1 MIREDQINKIIG
13 SINELVLITDDRF
26 KIKWNNKPVEKFFC
40 RNTEGLSFKTL
51 FNIDTDDLKGK
62 LSTIESSAENKKNE
76 KRTFSHR
83 FIKTGSPKKDP
94 GYIIISED
102 TTGKSGTES
111 LLRSMIEFE
120 NLLTKIALESGSIP
134 VEEIDTQ
141 LNKILMLI
149 GEFAG
154 IDRCYLALI
163 TPPHND
169 IVVQY
174 DWCSPGFT
182 PTRGRVK
189 MKHIPYSWSRKKRTE
204 IIMLPD
210 VRKIKYPAG
219 SDHEIV
225 FSQGII
231 SAMLVPLYLSDK
243 LLGYLGFSSSKKISS
258 FPMDLAA
265 AFKITAEM
273 IVTLFDR
280 KTSISQIELNK
291 KIVSKSSG
299 MMAYTD
305 PLGNLLMSNESFQK
319 YHEGELKKS
328 KILLLPDL
336 YMDYISSGRENFSA
350 SFEKCRSGS
359 ESKTEI
365 WINKNKSLRLFEVF
379 FHPVIS
385 GDNTVAGIIFNSN
398 DITERVQLEARILE
412 VIHTERK
419 KIGITL
425 HDDLGHDLL
434 AVAIKSRLIYDRL
447 KLISPELS
455 EGVREIE
462 TAIKSAID
470 EVRRLSRGLIPYKN
484 SGLDF
489 REMIDAIALTI
500 ERDYRLKCD
509 FLIDKKIV
517 IEDESIIK
525 EVFYIIDEA
534 VLNSIKHSQCSRITI
549 SMYPENNMI
558 ILEITDNGKGL
569 RGKAGKE
576 PGVGLEIMK
585 YRARALGGGLEI
597 INEPGR
603 GTIVKCIFSPV
614 KIRP

>member
-1 MIREDQINKIIG
+1 MIREDQIKKIIG
-13 SINELVLITDDRF
+13 SINDLVFITDNSF
-26 KIKWNNKPVEKFFC
+26 TIKWHNKPADKFF
-40 RNTEGLSFKTL
+40 RRDTTGLSFESL
-51 FNIDTDDLKGK
+51 FNINADAIGEKP
-62 LSTIESSAENKKNE
+62 SSIESSVENIKNV

-102 TTGKSGTES
+102 TTGKKKTES

-134 VEEIDTQ
+134 TEEIDTQ

-149 GEFAG
+149 GEFAE
-154 IDRCYLALI
+154 IDRCYLAII
-163 TPPHND
+163 TPPYND

-189 MKHIPYSWSRKKRTE
+189 MKHIPYRWSRKKRTE

-210 VRKIKYPAG
+210 VRKVKYPSG

-225 FSQGII
+225 FSKGII

-258 FPMDLAA
+258 FPKDLSA
-265 AFKITAEM
+265 AFKITAEI

-305 PLGNLLMSNESFQK
+305 PLGNILISNESFQK
-319 YHEGELKKS
+319 YHRGDLKNLKDS
-328 KILLLPDL
+328 LLPEL
-336 YMDYISSGRENFSA
+336 YMDHISSGKENFTI
-350 SFEKCRSGS
+350 SFEKCKSGS
-359 ESKTEI
+359 EAKTEV
-365 WINKNKSLRLFEVF
+365 WINKNNSLKLFEVF

-385 GDNTVAGIIFNSN
+385 EDKKVTGIIFNSN

-434 AVAIKSRLIYDRL
+434 AVAIKSRLIYDKL

-455 EGVREIE
+455 EGIHEIE
-462 TAIKSAID
+462 RAIKSAIE

-489 REMIDAIALTI
+489 REMIDAIGLTI
-500 ERDYRLKCD
+500 EKDYRLKCD
-509 FLIDKKIV
+509 FLIDKKIM

-525 EVFYIIDEA
+525 EIFYIIDEA
-534 VLNSIKHSQCSRITI
+534 VLNSIKHSQCSRISI
-549 SMYPENNMI
+549 AMYPENNMI
-558 ILEITDNGKGL
+558 ILEITDNGKGVA
-569 RGKAGKE
+569 GKTGKE

-597 INEPGR
+597 INEPGS
-603 GTIVKCIFSPV
+603 GTRVKCIFSPV
-614 KIRP
+614 KIQS

>member
-1 MIREDQINKIIG
+1 MLKGDEIGKIID
-13 SINELVLITDDRF
+13 SINGLVFITDDSF
-26 KIKWNNKPVEKFFC
+26 TIKWHNTAAGKFFH
-40 RNTEGLSFKTL
+40 RDTSGLSFISL
-51 FNIDTDDLKGK
+51 FNINEPTPGK
-62 LSTIESSAENKKNE
+62 NPEIIESSAENIKKE
-76 KRTFSHR
+76 KRTFTHR
-83 FIKTGSPKKDP
+83 LIKTGSPKKDP
-94 GYIIISED
+94 GYIIISEY
-102 TTGKSGTES
+102 TTGKTGAES
-111 LLRSMIEFE
+111 LLKSMVEFE
-120 NLLTKIALESGSIP
+120 NLLTKIALESGNIP
-134 VEEIDTQ
+134 TEEIDTQ
-141 LNKILMLI
+141 LKKILMLI
-149 GEFAG
+149 GEFAE

-163 TPPHND
+163 TPPDNE

-182 PTRGRVK
+182 PTSGGVK

-210 VRKIKYPAG
+210 VRKIKYPSG
-219 SDHEIV
+219 SNHETV
-225 FSQGII
+225 FSKGII

-243 LLGYLGFSSSKKISS
+243 LLGYLGFSSTKKIPT
-258 FPMDLAA
+258 FPKDLSA
-265 AFKITAEM
+265 AFRITAEM
-273 IVTLFDR
+273 IIALFDR

-305 PLGNLLMSNESFQK
+305 HLGNLLISNEAFQK
-319 YHEGELKKS
+319 YHRGDLNSLKDP
-328 KILLLPDL
+328 LLPQL
-336 YMDYISSGRENFSA
+336 YLDYISSGKENFSA
-350 SFEKCRSGS
+350 SFEKCKSGS
-359 ESKTEI
+359 EANTEI
-365 WINKNKSLRLFEVF
+365 WIKKNNNLRLFEVF

-385 GDNTVAGIIFNSN
+385 ENKKVTGIIFNSN

-434 AVAIKSRLIYDRL
+434 AVAIKSRLIYDQL

-455 EGVREIE
+455 EGVHEIE
-462 TAIKSAID
+462 TAIKSAIE

-500 ERDYRLKCD
+500 ERDYGLKCD
-509 FLIDKKIV
+509 FLIDKKIA
-517 IEDESIIK
+517 IDDESIIK
-525 EVFYIIDEA
+525 EIFYIIDEA
-534 VLNSIKHSQCSRITI
+534 VINSIKHSKCSRITI
-549 SMYPENNMI
+549 SMYPENSMI
-558 ILEITDNGKGL
+558 ILKISDNGKGIK
-569 RGKAGKE
+569 GKTGKE

-597 INEPGR
+597 IDEPGS
-603 GTIVKCIFSPV
+603 GTIVTCIFSPV
-614 KIRP
+614 KIQP